1 MEKIYLV
8 TYATHSD
15 GLFDKLTKNEFNK
28 KIDVIGWKTKFSN
41 YIDKI
46 NELIKY
52 INTKKDND
60 IIVYLDGFDSLINR
74 NYNDKE
80 LLQLFLSYKTNI
92 LISKDPINMIV
103 IKNKSIGK
111 EIYNIKFGKYKNNV
125 LPNMGMFMGY
135 VKDLKLLFNCM
146 IKQNNNDDQ
155 KALNK
160 CYNSDIKI
168 DTENIIFIN
177 TNYNDYISNKN
188 NINSIFV
195 SFPFGNTNTKYD
207 NKRIGRFIFK
217 ESINYILIFIL
228 FILIIILL
236 IKKFFKKIKTRN
248 CFIF

>member
-8 TYATHSD
+8 TYATHSE

-28 KIDVIGWKTKFSN
+28 KIDVVGWNTKFRD
-41 YIDKI
+41 YFDKI

-52 INTKKDND
+52 IKAKNDND

-74 NYNDKE
+74 NFTDNE
-80 LLQLFLSYKTNI
+80 LKKLFLSYKTNI
-92 LISKDPINMIV
+92 LISKDPINLLLID
-103 IKNKSIGK
+103 NKLIGK
-111 EIYNIKFGKYKNNV
+111 EIYNINYGKYENDI

-146 IKQNNNDDQ
+146 IKQNNEDDQ

-160 CYNSDIKI
+160 CYNSNIKI
-168 DTENIIFIN
+168 DTENKIFIN
-177 TNYNDYISNKN
+177 TKYNDYIGNKN

-207 NKRIGRFIFK
+207 NKRIRRFIFK
-217 ESINYILIFIL
+217 ENINYILIFIL
-228 FILIIILL
+228 FILITILL
-236 IKKFFKKIKTRN
+236 IKKFFKKIKS
-248 CFIF
+248 